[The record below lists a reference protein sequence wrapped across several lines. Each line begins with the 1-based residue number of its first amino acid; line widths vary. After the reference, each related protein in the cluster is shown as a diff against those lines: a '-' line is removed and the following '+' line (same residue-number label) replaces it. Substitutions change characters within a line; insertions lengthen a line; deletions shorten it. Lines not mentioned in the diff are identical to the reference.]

1 MQKFILFAEKTHS
14 ENFELSKPFAYIRS
28 KTKRTLLYVMKHFE
42 NLSPICFDLLT
53 IASLMGDKFNMAM
66 LTELYPQKENL
77 LSPLAEAIREGI
89 IEQFTEKDEQFLRF
103 KNEQSR
109 SYFNENIAN
118 LHNDSIL
125 KKIVKWQ
132 VEQFNQAE
140 KRIQRFT
147 QKHEEG
153 IKILKYLLN
162 HPAIVDGLWKD
173 ALPLIT
179 ENLHKLIGSDLISI
193 WAYDENQGIIQCV
206 EMYEHTNRKHIPVSD
221 IKAHSLCIK
230 DFPTY
235 FNVLKNE
242 NIIVAND
249 ALNNPA
255 TYELTEIYFKPM
267 GIKSLL
273 DVPFFMEGKLAGII
287 CFEQYNLRIWLPDE
301 IFFGISIGTFLSLTY
316 QSLQRKRSEKLL
328 QEANEYL
335 VKLNNEIIQQNEE
348 IKAQAEI
355 IKMQNQELQ
364 AQNASIQYLNRGLE
378 DLVKQRTEN
387 LNQTTAKLISI
398 NEELDAFFYHSAHDL
413 RRPLTNILGLL
424 EIAKMQNPPQE
435 MQEILGYIKDTVLGM
450 DAMLR
455 KLISISAIL
464 NQVNSK
470 KLIDFEEILKEI
482 WLLLERLIEQKHI
495 EVITQI
501 EPYLNFYSEKETVK
515 AILHNLIEN
524 ALIFARPEG
533 AWVKIEIFRQ
543 EEKAVYIRISDNGI
557 GIPEQY
563 HQKIFQMFFRASYY
577 SQGNGLGLYI
587 VRKAVEQLQGTIS
600 LQSEVDKGSVFCV
613 KLPY

>member
-1 MQKFILFAEKTHS
+1 M
-14 ENFELSKPFAYIRS
+14 NYIER
-28 KTKRTLLYVMKHFE
+28 
-42 NLSPICFDLLT
+42 LSPVCFDLL
-53 IASLMGDKFNMAM
+53 IIGSLMGDKFNTAM
-66 LTELYPQKENL
+66 LAELYMKKENL
-77 LSPLAEAIREGI
+77 DSLAEAIREGI
-89 IEQFTEKDEQFLRF
+89 IEQFTEKDQQFFRF
-103 KNEQSR
+103 KDNSVKT
-109 SYFNENIAN
+109 YFNQNIAN
-118 LHNDSIL
+118 IHDDSVL
-125 KKIVKWQ
+125 RTIVKWQ
-132 VEQFNQAE
+132 AEQFNQME
-140 KRIQRFT
+140 KRLQRFI

-179 ENLHKLIGSDLISI
+179 ENLYKLIGSDLISI
-193 WAYDENQGIIQCV
+193 WVYDENQGIIQCV
-206 EMYEHTNRKHIPVSD
+206 EMYEHTNRKHIPVGD
-221 IKAHSLCIK
+221 IKAHNLFIK

-249 ALNNPA
+249 ALNNPI

-273 DVPFFMEGKLAGII
+273 DVPFFMGGKLAGII
-287 CFEQYNLRIWLPDE
+287 CFEQLNTRIWLPDE
-301 IFFGISIGTFLSLTY
+301 IFFGVSIGTFLSLTY
-316 QSLQRKRSEKLL
+316 QSLQRKRTEKLL

-335 VKLNNEIIQQNEE
+335 VKLNNEIIQQNKE

-364 AQNASIQYLNRGLE
+364 AQNASIQYLNQGLE

-387 LNQTTAKLISI
+387 LSQTTAKLISI

-435 MQEILGYIKDTVLGM
+435 MQEILRYINDTVLGM
-450 DAMLR
+450 NAMLR
-455 KLISISAIL
+455 KLISISAIH
-464 NQVNSK
+464 NQINNK
-470 KLIDFEEILKEI
+470 EFIDFGKILEEV
-482 WLLLERLIEQKHI
+482 LLLLQRLIEQKNI
-495 EVITQI
+495 ELITQI
-501 EPYLNFYSEKETVK
+501 EPHLNFYAEKEAIK

-524 ALIFARPEG
+524 ALIFARPKD

-543 EEKAVYIRISDNGI
+543 EKELCIRISDNGI

-563 HQKIFQMFFRASYY
+563 HQKIFQIFFRASTY

-587 VRKAVEQLQGTIS
+587 VRKAVEQLQGTIT
-600 LQSEVDKGSVFCV
+600 LQSELDKGSAFCV

>member
-1 MQKFILFAEKTHS
+1 M
-14 ENFELSKPFAYIRS
+14 NYIER
-28 KTKRTLLYVMKHFE
+28 
-42 NLSPICFDLLT
+42 LSPVCFDLLV
-53 IASLMGDKFNMAM
+53 IGSLMGDRFNTAM
-66 LTELYPQKENL
+66 LAELYSKKENL
-77 LSPLAEAIREGI
+77 DSLAEAIREGI
-89 IEQFTEKDEQFLRF
+89 VEQFTEKDQQFFRF
-103 KNEQSR
+103 KDNNVKT
-109 SYFNENIAN
+109 YFSQNVANI
-118 LHNDSIL
+118 HDDSVL
-125 KKIVKWQ
+125 RTIVKWQ

-162 HPAIVDGLWKD
+162 HPIIVEGLWNE

-179 ENLHKLIGSDLISI
+179 ENLHQLIGADLISI
-193 WAYDENQGIIQCV
+193 WAYDENQGIVQCI
-206 EMYEHTNRKHIPVSD
+206 EMYDYKAQKHISIKD
-221 IKAHSLCIK
+221 IKANTLYMK

-235 FNVLKNE
+235 FEILKNE

-249 ALNNPA
+249 AFNNPA
-255 TYELTEIYFKPM
+255 TYELTEIYLKPM
-267 GIKSLL
+267 GVKSLL
-273 DVPFFMEGKLAGII
+273 DVPFFMGGKLAGII
-287 CFEQYNLRIWLPDE
+287 CFEQYNMRIWLPDE
-301 IFFGISIGTFLSLTY
+301 IFFGVSIGTFLSLTY
-316 QSLQRKRSEKLL
+316 QALQRKRSEKLL

-348 IKAQAEI
+348 IRSQAEI
-355 IKMQNQELQ
+355 IREQNQELQ
-364 AQNASIQYLNRGLE
+364 AQYASIQYLNQGLE

-398 NEELDAFFYHSAHDL
+398 NEELDTFFYHSAHDL

-424 EIAKMQNPPQE
+424 ELAKMQNPSQE
-435 MQEILGYIKDTVLGM
+435 MQEILGYINDTVLGM

-455 KLISISAIL
+455 KLISISAIH
-464 NQVNSK
+464 NQINEK
-470 KLIDFEEILKEI
+470 KFIDFEEILSEV
-482 WLLLERLIEQKHI
+482 LLLLQRLIAQKKVEI
-495 EVITQI
+495 IKQI
-501 EPYLNFYSEKETVK
+501 EPRLDFYAEKEAIK

-533 AWVKIEIFRQ
+533 AWVKIEVFRQ
-543 EEKAVYIRISDNGI
+543 ENQLCIRITDNGI

-563 HQKIFQMFFRASYY
+563 HQKIFQMFFRASTY

-587 VRKAVEQLQGTIS
+587 VRKAVEQLQGTIT
-600 LQSEVDKGSVFCV
+600 LQSEPEKGSAFCV